1 MELTMHMSGEG
12 PFPASKDLA
21 HWTISAYF
29 EAPHE
34 AMTFTVVVPH
44 QGGEDAMR
52 AQAISRA
59 RNWPV
64 NFARQR
70 RLKAIHLNIE
80 KPMSKLMIGTN
91 PLLYFLLKSVI
102 KFC

>member
-12 PFPASKDLA
+12 PFPGGKDLA
-21 HWTISAYF
+21 HWTIQAYV

-34 AMTFTVVVPH
+34 AMTFTVVVPN

-59 RNWPV
+59 KEL
-64 NFARQR
+64 AR
-70 RLKAIHLNIE
+70 
-80 KPMSKLMIGTN
+80 
-91 PLLYFLLKSVI
+91 
-102 KFC
+102 KFCETVQA